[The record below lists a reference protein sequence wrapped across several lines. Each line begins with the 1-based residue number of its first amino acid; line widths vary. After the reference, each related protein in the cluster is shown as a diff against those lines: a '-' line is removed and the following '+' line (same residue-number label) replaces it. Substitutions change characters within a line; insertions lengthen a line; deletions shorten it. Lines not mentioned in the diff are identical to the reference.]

1 MSKTT
6 KDNLT
11 WEQFRDSPVETQV
24 EYLSKRLNLNENR
37 REKARRIMEICNK
50 NNGRFDSGGWPPS
63 EVQNG
68 RSGV

>member
-37 REKARRIMEICNK
+37 KEKARRIIESCMRREAN
-50 NNGRFDSGGWPPS
+50 SGQPPS
-63 EVQNG
+63 EVPTG
-68 RSGV
+68 RLEV